1 MAHDPGAT
9 RVSSLISQSVFCY
22 NSNML
27 IRIIDIGSNS
37 IKSTVYD
44 VQNQDHKAVSK
55 DKLSFSIGEEVFS
68 QGSISEHAQDK
79 IGAFVHGLSESA
91 GGDKIHFTFVLAT
104 SAVRS
109 AKNRDAFTRK
119 FQQKTG
125 FPVRV
130 LSGEEESYIIH
141 MGIAS
146 KAGIG
151 QNDIL
156 KTIDIGGGSAEIS
169 CSRGYDYL
177 FGHSYDL
184 GAIRL
189 SQRFLK
195 GKSFSREAFDQIQEL
210 AQEEFRT
217 RFEIKSMPAA
227 QLAIGSSG
235 NIRAIAKMVQCVRG
249 LPFIKLL
256 PEITTGS
263 LEDIAE
269 ISLGKSHQAIQSL
282 FDITFDRAKIIMPAV
297 VVLGTAMRH
306 FGIPRLAVSEAGL
319 REGAAFYWSRHGN
332 LSLPVNGSNSEAG
345 EKRS

>member
-1 MAHDPGAT
+1 
-9 RVSSLISQSVFCY
+9 
-22 NSNML
+22 ML

-44 VQNQDHKAVSK
+44 VQNQDHKAISK
-55 DKLSFSIGEEVFS
+55 DKLAFSIGEEVFS
-68 QGSISEHAQDK
+68 QGSISDSAQDK
-79 IGAFVHGLSESA
+79 IAAFAMGLSNAA

-109 AKNRDAFTRK
+109 AKNRDAFSRK
-119 FQQKTG
+119 FQLKTG
-125 FPVRV
+125 FPIRI

-189 SQRFLK
+189 SQQFLK
-195 GKSFSREAFDQIQEL
+195 GKTFSREAFDLIQDL
-210 AQEEFRT
+210 AQKEFRT
-217 RFEIKSMPAA
+217 RFEIKTTPPS

-263 LEDIAE
+263 LDDIVE
-269 ISLGKSHQAIQSL
+269 ISLGKSSQSIQSL
-282 FDITFDRAKIIMPAV
+282 FDITFERAKIIMPAI
-297 VVLGTAMRH
+297 VVLATAMRH
-306 FGIPRLAVSEAGL
+306 FNIPRLAVSEAGL

-332 LSLPVNGSNSEAG
+332 LTLPVKGLSSEAG
-345 EKRS
+345 EKRT

>member
-1 MAHDPGAT
+1 
-9 RVSSLISQSVFCY
+9 
-22 NSNML
+22 ML
-27 IRIIDIGSNS
+27 IRIVDIGSNS
-37 IKSTVYD
+37 IKASVYD

-68 QGSISEHAQDK
+68 SGSISESAQDK
-79 IGAFVHGLSESA
+79 IAAFIQGLPSST
-91 GGDKIHFTFVLAT
+91 GGEKIHFSFVLAT

-109 AKNRDAFTRK
+109 AKNRDAFLRRL
-119 FQQKTG
+119 QQKAEIN
-125 FPVRV
+125 VRV
-130 LSGEEESYIIH
+130 LSGEEESFLIH

-151 QNDIL
+151 PQEVL

-169 CSRGYDYL
+169 CSRGYEYL

-195 GKSFSREAFDQIQEL
+195 GKTFSREAFDQIQDL
-210 AQEEFRT
+210 AMEEFKT
-217 RFEIKSMPAA
+217 RFELKSAPTC
-227 QLAIGSSG
+227 LRAIGSSG

-256 PEITTGS
+256 PEITSGS
-263 LEDIAE
+263 LDDVAE
-269 ISLGKSHQAIQSL
+269 ISLGKSHQHLQSL

-297 VVLGTAMRH
+297 IVLSAAMRY
-306 FGIPRLAVSEAGL
+306 FSIPRLAVSEAGL
-319 REGAAFYWSRHGN
+319 REGVAFFWSRHGHLN
-332 LSLPVNGSNSEAG
+332 LPVEAYNPPSANTTLSATLD
-345 EKRS
+345 KRS